1 MAAPE
6 IQKAAY
12 STDVS
17 KTGRVMMKLKKE
29 LLFIAIAIVL
39 LIGYLSVRETDRNEY
54 RLPSFDKIAASDIS
68 RIEIARSEG
77 PVILEKKDNGWVIQ
91 PKAYTADSGKVN
103 TLLSDLEK
111 VSLTALVSESKS
123 YTRYDLDPDKVIRI
137 KAWVGDAL
145 KRDIQIGKPAS
156 TFQHTFVRVGDGA
169 EVYHAWQNLRTA
181 FDQTADK
188 LRDKTVL
195 AYGMDEVKEVSIHR
209 EGKQVVIR
217 KTEMAPAAEPAA
229 PVQGA
234 AGSDAKPAEGAPTAQ
249 TPSQPAE
256 GAPKSDAPPKPAEV
270 RWVTDEGKAADLS
283 KMNKLL
289 SAMSRLSCE
298 SYLEGKTAA
307 DLGAPI
313 GTIVVKGNKDYTLNI
328 YAKADK
334 DAKVY
339 PASSSESA
347 DVFTL
352 SDFQTEPL
360 LADPDTL
367 FGSATKP
374 ESTTN

>member
-1 MAAPE
+1 
-6 IQKAAY
+6 
-12 STDVS
+12 
-17 KTGRVMMKLKKE
+17 MKLKKE
-29 LLFIAIAIVL
+29 LLLIAIAIVL

-54 RLPSFDKIAASDIS
+54 RLPSFDKIAASDIT
-68 RIEIARSEG
+68 RIEIVRPEG
-77 PVILEKKDNGWVIQ
+77 TVTLDKKDAAWVIQ
-91 PKAYTADSGKVN
+91 PKGNTADSGKVN
-103 TLLSDLEK
+103 TMLGDLEK
-111 VSLTALVSESKS
+111 VTLTALVSESKS
-123 YTRYDLDPDKVIRI
+123 YTRYDLDPDKAIRI
-137 KAWVGDAL
+137 KAWAGDAL

-188 LRDKTVL
+188 IRDKTVL
-195 AYGMDEVKEVSIHR
+195 AYSMDEVKEVSIQK

-217 KTEMAPAAEPAA
+217 KTETTPPAADTAA

-234 AGSDAKPAEGAPTAQ
+234 AASDAKSAEGAPSAE
-249 TPSQPAE
+249 TPPKAVEGGPPTETLSQPAE
-256 GAPKSDAPPKPAEV
+256 GAPNANAPPKPAEV
-270 RWVTDEGKAADLS
+270 RWVTDEGKVADLS

-289 SAMSRLSCE
+289 SSMSRLSCE
-298 SYLEGKTAA
+298 SYLEGKTAV

-313 GTIVVKGNKDYTLNI
+313 CTLVVKGNKDYMLNI

-334 DAKVY
+334 DDKAY

-352 SDFQTEPL
+352 PDYQTESL

-367 FGSATKP
+367 FGNTANP
-374 ESTTN
+374 GSTTN

>member
-1 MAAPE
+1 
-6 IQKAAY
+6 
-12 STDVS
+12 
-17 KTGRVMMKLKKE
+17 
-29 LLFIAIAIVL
+29 
-39 LIGYLSVRETDRNEY
+39 
-54 RLPSFDKIAASDIS
+54 
-68 RIEIARSEG
+68 
-77 PVILEKKDNGWVIQ
+77 
-91 PKAYTADSGKVN
+91 
-103 TLLSDLEK
+103 
-111 VSLTALVSESKS
+111 
-123 YTRYDLDPDKVIRI
+123 
-137 KAWVGDAL
+137 
-145 KRDIQIGKPAS
+145 
-156 TFQHTFVRVGDGA
+156 
-169 EVYHAWQNLRTA
+169 
-181 FDQTADK
+181 
-188 LRDKTVL
+188 
-195 AYGMDEVKEVSIHR
+195 
-209 EGKQVVIR
+209 
-217 KTEMAPAAEPAA
+217 
-229 PVQGA
+229 
-234 AGSDAKPAEGAPTAQ
+234 
-249 TPSQPAE
+249 
-256 GAPKSDAPPKPAEV
+256 
-270 RWVTDEGKAADLS
+270 VTDEGKAADLS

>member
-1 MAAPE
+1 
-6 IQKAAY
+6 
-12 STDVS
+12 
-17 KTGRVMMKLKKE
+17 MKLKKE

-54 RLPSFDKIAASDIS
+54 RLPSFEKIAASDIS
-68 RIEIARSEG
+68 RIEIARPEG
-77 PVILEKKDNGWVIQ
+77 PVILEKKDAAWIIQ
-91 PKAYTADSGKVN
+91 PQGYTADSGKVN
-103 TLLSDLEK
+103 TLLGDLEK

-123 YTRYDLDPDKVIRI
+123 YSRYDLDPDKAIRI

-145 KRDIQIGKPAS
+145 KRNIQIGKPAS

-195 AYGMDEVKEVSIHR
+195 AYSMDEVKEVSIHR

-217 KTEMAPAAEPAA
+217 KTETVPAADTPAPSQEGAPA
-229 PVQGA
+229 G
-234 AGSDAKPAEGAPTAQ
+234 DAKPAEGASSAL
-249 TPSQPAE
+249 TPAQPAE
-256 GAPKSDAPPKPAEV
+256 SAPKSDAPPKPAEV

-283 KMNKLL
+283 KMSKLL
-289 SAMSRLSCE
+289 SSMSRLSCE

-307 DLGAPI
+307 DLGTPI
-313 GTIVVKGNKDYTLNI
+313 GTIVVKGKKDYTLNI

-334 DAKVY
+334 DAKAY

-352 SDFQTEPL
+352 SDFQTESL